1 MRIHFKKAQ
10 LLESRTAISAVVLI
24 AAVIT
29 VVALDLTGQDA
40 RSQEP
45 RADVAAD
52 VRIAAQRLEDGE
64 VRFGLRV
71 RDGSGGWVEPVT
83 PRAHRFD
90 PATVSIG
97 RWLVSSPLTLE
108 VDGAGIGR
116 LARYD
121 QFEPSPGGEVELVSG
136 VEGWVGDA
144 HYSAHHREDGDL
156 VTIVSMYSTSVGA
169 PDGELRTTITCR
181 DGETSVSI
189 GGLPSHL
196 SDGALTQLTLV
207 AWSVD
212 HGTRHREH
220 RALTSSARGP
230 ELVESTESRMARA
243 LLGGGSQLALAIGTT
258 PELRANVDLDG
269 LRALPVY
276 DNLRHCAGEAV
287 QTGRTELRIRA
298 QVRADERIEFA
309 VQQRIAGGWSDNILP
324 RARVIAAFGEAT
336 DWLSSTPVSVRVELD
351 PPQGIILPD
360 TVVRQAPKPIT
371 PVMRNGYRT
380 ASLAY
385 GVYTQDVEGYYPTK
399 LNSVVVAFS
408 AQGLQ
413 LVVGCLGDELRVSLS
428 GAPSDATGDLT
439 LTIDDK
445 QLIAGWSVSRDEDRV
460 SLSPVDNERTIQQL
474 REAQSLSIKVGSDS
488 AAPVS
493 FDLVDLFATPVQ
505 ANIDQ
510 CGNYVDPEWQ
520 PVINRLFVE
529 NDLGEYYRV
538 SYPEDN
544 DYLRSSQ
551 VRVIAIVDTRP
562 PGVDPI
568 NLVMTCSSQ
577 GLTFHVWGLPEL
589 GQTHTLS
596 LHLGDG
602 DWYGEPVSF
611 YSYEDG
617 STIAEFR
624 IALDRLK
631 QEKMLQFV
639 LVLDRP
645 IRGSFDLTNLL
656 GTPIQTNF
664 DNCGRDYWPPERTYV
679 PVVAAEQQSSRQLR
693 YRAHENEDGTI
704 STSVQLTAIAVL
716 EDERAVLLGAH
727 CLSSSALQLELA
739 VPQILEPG
747 EVEVTLTI
755 DDRPAHT
762 NTWNTA
768 TWRASGFLHPPSNAQ
783 LMAQLR
789 RASVLTVEVPELLT
803 VPLIFQLSGM
813 FETPVQGNLDEC
825 GFYKPGEVRTLPL
838 PLNLYEVQAAYD
850 TDRDLGVVRFWER
863 IPRRTMPET
872 STLEQHHREDVLSIG
887 LAMFCGSYGAR
898 LSIYGAGAHV
908 LLGDHV
914 EVEWSVDGE
923 TAQREFWNVQRS
935 GASVTISPSR
945 AQAIIPMWRQASQLD
960 LRLIGASSDSH
971 RFDLKAMFDIP
982 VIDSFDACLA
992 TPIPSQS
999 PPVTGIPSTISGEL
1013 TFAADFL
1020 DGSSWLI
1027 SYLRVRDSGEA
1038 PAQPDEQDTRS
1049 SLNIGC
1055 GRAGL
1060 DLWMSDLDAAESTL
1074 IYGDSVAVS
1083 WTIDGRSRSDTWN
1096 AWTQSLSYGISP
1108 VDDRAFYEALK
1119 GARTLTIRVESD
1131 PPISKTYELAKHD
1144 FWGTPVQPNLDACG
1158 DEPAS
1163 IQSR

>member
-40 RSQEP
+40 LSQEP
-45 RADVAAD
+45 RPDVAAD

-116 LARYD
+116 LARSD
-121 QFEPSPGGEVELVSG
+121 QFEPTPGGEVELVSG
-136 VEGWVGDA
+136 VEGWVSDA

-156 VTIVSMYSTSVGA
+156 VTIVSMYSTSVGT

-181 DGETSVSI
+181 GGETSVSI
-189 GGLPSHL
+189 SGLPSHL
-196 SDGALTQLTLV
+196 SDGALTQRTLV

-220 RALTSSARGP
+220 RTLTSSARGP
-230 ELVESTESRMARA
+230 ELVESTESGLPRA

-258 PELRANVDLDG
+258 PELTTNIDLDA

-309 VQQRIAGGWSDNILP
+309 VQQRTSGGWSDNILP

-336 DWLSSTPVSVRVELD
+336 DWLSSTPVSVRVELN
-351 PPQGIILPD
+351 PPQGITLPD

-439 LTIDDK
+439 LTIDDR

-460 SLSPVDNERTIQQL
+460 SLSPVDSERTIQQL

-510 CGNYVDPEWQ
+510 CGNYVDPDWQ

-850 TDRDLGVVRFWER
+850 TDRDLRVVRFWER
-863 IPRRTMPET
+863 IPGRITPSTTM
-872 STLEQHHREDVLSIG
+872 LEQHHRENRLLIG
-887 LAMFCGSYGAR
+887 LATYCGSYGIR
-898 LSIYGAGAHV
+898 LSVYGSSLD
-908 LLGDHV
+908 LLQGDLV
-914 EVEWSVDGE
+914 QVEWSTDG
-923 TAQREFWNVQRS
+923 TATQQATWNVRHD
-935 GASVTISPSR
+935 GASSSVSPLR
-945 AQAIIPMWRQASQLD
+945 AQAVLAIWRQASELE
-960 LRLIGASSDSH
+960 LRLPGFSADTH
-971 RFDLKAMFDIP
+971 HFDLEAMFDVPI
-982 VIDSFDACLA
+982 VESFDDCLA
-992 TPIPSQS
+992 APFPVPT
-999 PPVTGIPSTISGEL
+999 PPVAGIPNTVNGEL
-1013 TFAADFL
+1013 TFLADFPN
-1020 DGSSWLI
+1020 GSSWLVTH
-1027 SYLRVRDSGEA
+1027 LRVRDNGEA
-1038 PAQPDEQDTRS
+1038 PAQPDANDTRS
-1049 SLNIGC
+1049 SFNIGC
-1055 GRAGL
+1055 GSGGL
-1060 DLWMSDLDAAESTL
+1060 DIWLADLDAAESTI
-1074 IYGDSVAVS
+1074 IYGDSVDVT
-1083 WTIDGRSRSDTWN
+1083 WTIDGQSRSETWN
-1096 AWTQSLSYGISP
+1096 AWTQVFDYAISP
-1108 VDDRAFYEALK
+1108 MDDLTFYWALK
-1119 GARTLTIRVESD
+1119 SASTLTIRVESE
-1131 PPISKTYELAKHD
+1131 PSISKTYELAKHN
-1144 FWGTPVQPNLDACG
+1144 FWDTPVQPNIDACG
-1158 DEPAS
+1158 G
-1163 IQSR
+1163 